1 MKKVVKSVLN
11 SLGYQI
17 TKVSPPPVAVENWP
31 FDCTEADLRILRAI
45 AGSTMTSINNQ
56 MQLINA
62 VRYLVRAR
70 VPGCFVECGVWRGG
84 SSMAI
89 AMVLGQESEFN
100 RDIYLFDTFEGMPP
114 PCEKDTRFDDTA
126 ANTLLNQDPKK
137 QGYIWAI
144 AGLEEVQANVFS
156 SGYPK
161 EKIHFIKGPVEE
173 TLLNEPSEGPVALL
187 RLDTDWYESTKCE
200 MEHFFPRVARGGI
213 VILDD
218 FGYWQ
223 GARRAVEEY
232 FSASGEE
239 YFLHRID
246 ETARLLIK
254 R

>member
-1 MKKVVKSVLN
+1 MKKVVKSVIN

-17 TKVSPPPVAVENWP
+17 TKVSPPPTPVENWP
-31 FDCTEADLRILRAI
+31 FDCTEADVRILRAI
-45 AGSTMTSINNQ
+45 LGFTMTGVSNQ
-56 MQLINA
+56 LQLIQA
-62 VRYLVRAR
+62 VRYIVRAR
-70 VPGCFVECGVWRGG
+70 IPGCFVECGVWRGG

-89 AMVLGQESEFN
+89 AMALEQEGELN

-114 PCEKDTRFDDTA
+114 PGEKDNRFDGA
-126 ANTLLNQDPKK
+126 AADTLLSQDPQK
-137 QGYIWAI
+137 QGVFWAV
-144 AGLEEVQANVFS
+144 AGLQEVQANVFS

-161 EKIHFIKGPVEE
+161 DQLHFTKGPVEE
-173 TLLNEPSEGPVALL
+173 TLLDDPSKGAVALL

-200 MEHFFPRVARGGI
+200 MEHFFARVAPGGI
-213 VILDD
+213 VIFDD

-232 FSASGEE
+232 LAAAGEE
-239 YFLHRID
+239 YFLLRID